1 MILFIFLK
9 KLASS
14 SVRKGGDWSFREID
28 INKRATTV
36 GKTVE

>member
-1 MILFIFLK
+1 MILLFFK